1 MSAFNGSPGPGVYTW
16 LHAGGSFPVSLR
28 PNGVFHCQNFP
39 ALASWQDE
47 QQRRIVDWKQYGK
60 YEFALAADGSLEG
73 GAVGNHAN
81 WRKMLFLRPFTAPE
95 SKLMAGPGGSAWDF
109 QWEKGSFEV
118 EFRCDGFN
126 HFHCTS
132 FPEHSHWSMDETGK
146 MTINFGKYGDYE
158 MLIDP
163 TTQTMS
169 GNKIGEH
176 DVIECL
182 LIIFIIIFLLP
193 PPPPIPLPGQPENW
207 RKARF
212 LRPLGAEVLS
222 SGHSHDHEA
231 HDEHCGHAH

>member
-1 MSAFNGSPGPGVYTW
+1 MSAFHTFGPGVYNW

-47 QQRRIVDWKQYGK
+47 QQRRVVDWKQYGK
-60 YEFALAADGSLEG
+60 YEFAVAADGTLEG

-81 WRKMLFLRPFTAPE
+81 WRKMQFLRPFTPAE
-95 SKLMAGPGGSAWDF
+95 AVLMAGPGGSAWDF

-146 MTINFGKYGDYE
+146 ITINFGKYGDYE
-158 MLIDP
+158 MMIDP
-163 TTQTMS
+163 VTLNTMT
-169 GNKIGEH
+169 GNKIG
-176 DVIECL
+176 DFKI
-182 LIIFIIIFLLP
+182 
-193 PPPPIPLPGQPENW
+193 
-207 RKARF
+207 
-212 LRPLGAEVLS
+212 
-222 SGHSHDHEA
+222 
-231 HDEHCGHAH
+231 